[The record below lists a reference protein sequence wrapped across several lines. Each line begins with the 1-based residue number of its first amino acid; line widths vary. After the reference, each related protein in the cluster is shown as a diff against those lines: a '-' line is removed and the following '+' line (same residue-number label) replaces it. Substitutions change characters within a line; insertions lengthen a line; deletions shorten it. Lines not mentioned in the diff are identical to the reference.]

1 MFKPAGGGL
10 GLSIN
15 TASANSGA
23 TQPAQTG
30 GLFGSSTTQQQPQQ
44 SGGLFGGQ
52 NQQQAQQPQQGGG
65 LFGGAQAKPAGG
77 LFGSTPA
84 QPQSG
89 GLFGGGQQTQ
99 QPQSGGLF
107 GGGQQQ
113 QQPQS
118 GGLFGGG
125 QQQQQQQPQQQSGGL
140 FGGGQQQQPQQQSG
154 GLFGGGQQQQPQQQ
168 SGGLFGGGLT
178 MGQSTNQQT
187 VPGVRIDLA
196 NVKGTTKFSDLTP
209 ELQKQVEQCDNI
221 IQTFKGHADQIA
233 QFRAGHT
240 GDLERLTHDVN
251 WLQRKFDGVKTTLE
265 DDVKVVANLKD
276 LIKSDADI
284 AKAAFKGAEQLKLPA
299 HYHTTWLTASK
310 PAEKTPERD
319 EGDPDLED
327 CITLFSK
334 EAGRLDELH
343 RFQVQKIREM
353 EQHMPGV
360 ENGLYER
367 MRALRDGAPQFPAF
381 GYAVELL
388 DVTKALG
395 DEIVRAAGVIIETRE
410 KLTEIQLRP
419 MPSRK

>member
-1 MFKPAGGGL
+1 
-10 GLSIN
+10 
-15 TASANSGA
+15 
-23 TQPAQTG
+23 
-30 GLFGSSTTQQQPQQ
+30 
-44 SGGLFGGQ
+44 
-52 NQQQAQQPQQGGG
+52 
-65 LFGGAQAKPAGG
+65 
-77 LFGSTPA
+77 
-84 QPQSG
+84 
-89 GLFGGGQQTQ
+89 
-99 QPQSGGLF
+99 
-107 GGGQQQ
+107 
-113 QQPQS
+113 
-118 GGLFGGG
+118 
-125 QQQQQQQPQQQSGGL
+125 
-140 FGGGQQQQPQQQSG
+140 
-154 GLFGGGQQQQPQQQ
+154 
-168 SGGLFGGGLT
+168 

-276 LIKSDADI
+276 LVKSDADI

-419 MPSRK
+419 LPSSRK